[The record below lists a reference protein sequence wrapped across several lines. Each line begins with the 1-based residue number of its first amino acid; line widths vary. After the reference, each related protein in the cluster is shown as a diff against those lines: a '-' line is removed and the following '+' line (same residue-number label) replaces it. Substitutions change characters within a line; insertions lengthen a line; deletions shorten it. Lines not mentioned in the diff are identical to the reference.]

1 MRQAGPVRSSKP
13 SLANF
18 SLLVLLLL
26 LTIGITYLLSKS
38 DDKTG
43 YIVLI
48 GIIGAA
54 FTIFCMLLPIF
65 GFYFTIVVSV
75 FFADIER
82 FARLDI
88 PLGTYIDF
96 LVFLTFLGIVLKKLF
111 LRESFWK
118 NCNHPI
124 LYAYLVMVIYSVIE
138 IFNPNA
144 ESRAL
149 SLLIL
154 RRFFAILVF
163 LYCSIQLF
171 TDVKAIQR
179 FIKVWILLAF
189 ILALYGCYQEW
200 AGYPGYEM
208 SYIFSDAH
216 LTDLYSLDNGNYRKF
231 SFLSDPT
238 AFGILMA
245 AVALIN
251 VILIMTMKKK
261 TSRIIILSVS
271 TLFMLLSMSYSGTR
285 TAYGTFVAGIAL
297 YILMTL
303 NNLKTLVFTL
313 FAVMVFVLLI
323 FGPFY
328 GNSTLN
334 RVRTTFHFSTDA
346 SLQVRDQNR
355 KRIQPYLHDHP
366 IGGGLGSTGLGTT
379 SGGSSDA
386 ASRSTHPL
394 AGFPTDSGFL
404 RMGLEYGWIGLIIQ
418 CVLFF
423 IVLQQGIHAFYNSSD
438 PWRKILLMTATISI
452 FSYVLSNYAQVA
464 IGPLPGAFLFY
475 PMIAV
480 IIRLRQIETSLII
493 SNKNN

>member
-1 MRQAGPVRSSKP
+1 MRHAGQVKNTRSP
-13 SLANF
+13 LANI

-26 LTIGITYLLSKS
+26 VTIGITFLLAKT

-54 FTIFCMLLPIF
+54 FTIFCMLMPVF

-82 FARLDI
+82 LIRVDI

-111 LRESFWK
+111 LHEPFWK

-124 LYAYLVMVIYSVIE
+124 LYAYGVMVIYSVFE

-154 RRFFAILVF
+154 RRFFAIMVF
-163 LYCSIQLF
+163 LYCAIQLF

-189 ILALYGCYQEW
+189 IIALYGCYQEW
-200 AGYPGYEM
+200 AGYPAYEL

-238 AFGILMA
+238 SFGILMG
-245 AVALIN
+245 AVSLMN
-251 VILIMTMKKK
+251 VILILTLKRKN
-261 TSRIIILSVS
+261 SRIILLSVS
-271 TLFMLLSMSYSGTR
+271 TIFMLLSMSYSGTR
-285 TAYGTFVAGIAL
+285 TAYFTFVMGIVM

-303 NNLKTLVFTL
+303 NNLKTLVFTG
-313 FAVMVFVLLI
+313 FAAMVFVLLI

-328 GNSTLN
+328 GNPTLN
-334 RVRTTFHFSTDA
+334 RVRTTFHFTKDA

-355 KRIQPYLHDHP
+355 QRIQPYLHSHP

-386 ASRSTHPL
+386 ASRSSNPL

-423 IVLQQGIHAFYNSSD
+423 IVLQQGIHAYYNAQD
-438 PWRKILLMTATISI
+438 RWHKILLQVAIVSI
-452 FSYVLSNYAQVA
+452 FSYVLANYAQVA

-480 IIRLRQIETSLII
+480 IIRLGQIQTS
-493 SNKNN
+493 SYNQK